1 MRPIAENFPFF
12 CIFLAL
18 TAGIVSAVL
27 PGGRAAWR
35 LTLGG
40 CAASFLLSMGVL
52 AYTYGGQLS
61 FTYTMGRFP
70 APYGNAL
77 QAGPWQALMAVVFSG
92 VMGLS
97 LLGGARDLFR
107 DVKPSRQPLYFTM
120 ADMTLAS
127 LLALTY
133 TTDVFT
139 GYVFIEISTIA
150 ACALVMAKDS
160 GPNLIAT
167 LRYLFMSLLGSGMFL
182 LGLVFLNSIT
192 GHLLMTPLSGAVAAL
207 CASGGYHT
215 TLVIAMGLMT
225 VGLGVKSA
233 MFPFHMWLPD
243 AHGGATTA
251 SSAIL
256 SGLVLKGYIALMIV
270 LMVRVF
276 SLELTMEV
284 GISNILLLFG
294 LLGMVMGSLSAMR
307 EHHVKRMLAY
317 SSVAQIGYI
326 FMGLGLGTTAG
337 LKASC
342 FHILVHACCKPL
354 LFLCA
359 GRLSTVSAH
368 HHSLRN
374 LRGSGYRDVVAGVG
388 FTVGALSMIGIPLF
402 GGFVSKLYFATAS
415 LYTGQMAAV
424 LVVIALSTLLNALY
438 YVPAVLSIWGIVPD
452 ELKEDVRLHTAPE
465 DRAFDGRF
473 TLAAA
478 ALVLG
483 VLALGTLYHPVMDV
497 LDAGLNLL
505 K

>member
-1 MRPIAENFPFF
+1 MRPFAENLPFF
-12 CIFLAL
+12 CIFLAFF
-18 TAGIVSAVL
+18 AGILSAVL
-27 PGGRAAWR
+27 PSGRVAWR
-35 LTLGG
+35 LTLGV
-40 CAASFLLSMGVL
+40 CAADFLMSLEVL
-52 AYTYGGQLS
+52 AYTFTERIS
-61 FTYTMGRFP
+61 FTYIMGRFP

-107 DVKPSRQPLYFTM
+107 DVKPARQPLYCTM
-120 ADMTLAS
+120 CDMTLAS

-139 GYVFIEISTIA
+139 GYVFIEISTIS
-150 ACALVMAKDS
+150 ACALVMAKDT
-160 GPNLIAT
+160 GTNLIAT

-192 GHLLMTPLSGAVAAL
+192 GHLLMEPLAKAVAAL
-207 CASGGYHT
+207 NASGAYQIPLT
-215 TLVIAMGLMT
+215 AAMGLMA

-276 SLELTMEV
+276 SLELVMKV
-284 GISNILLLFG
+284 GITNVLLAFG
-294 LLGMVMGSLSAMR
+294 LLGMVAGSLSAMR
-307 EHHVKRMLAY
+307 ENHIKRMLAY

-326 FMGLGLGTTAG
+326 FMGLGLGTMAG
-337 LKASC
+337 LEASC
-342 FHILVHACCKPL
+342 FHILVHSCCKPL

-368 HHSLRN
+368 HHNLRN
-374 LRGSGYRDVVAGVG
+374 LRGSAYRDVAAGVG

-415 LYTGQMAAV
+415 LYTGRMVVV
-424 LVVIALSTLLNALY
+424 LLVIALSTLLNALY
-438 YVPAVLSIWGIVPD
+438 YVPAVLSIWGIAP
-452 ELKEDVRLHTAPE
+452 EALKTEIRSRSHPE
-465 DRAFDGRF
+465 DRASDLRF
-473 TLAAA
+473 ALAAGA
-478 ALVLG
+478 LICGVLVLG
-483 VLALGTLYHPVMDV
+483 ILYHPIMDM
-497 LDAGLNLL
+497 LGIGLSLL